1 MQILIDTF
9 KMDKKETGTEELLT
23 IKEAAELLKVT
34 EITIKRYIAKEVIP
48 SVKIGGARRI
58 VKNDIWDD
66 FVQKMRVEKQKK
78 SKKETDFFV
87 SEPQTQYLVK
97 RELTKEE
104 RKKKIGF
111 NGLTPTEWALLSKN
125 VIVEDELLNPVWND
139 LSSPRNKYQLEHGAV
154 YPIKLCERLIKMY
167 SAEGDTVFDP
177 FLGIGTTMIAAQQL
191 DRHSVGIELNSKF
204 AGIAQNWLNDVQ
216 GLFKNDKHYKI
227 VNDDCRN
234 LLQHV
239 RKDKVQLTI
248 TSPPYADFIQ
258 KSLKDRETVHKTSV
272 IRHENNSTVKQYSE
286 HEDDFGNL
294 PYNDFLE
301 EIKHILKDNLEVTKV
316 GGYSCWVVK
325 DYRDTKNKI
334 PYVPFHSDLAR
345 AGEEVGW
352 KYHDLIIWDQT
363 GQRRL
368 ILLGYPSVLYTNQNC
383 SFIVVFR
390 KIK

>member
-1 MQILIDTF
+1 MNVKNT
-9 KMDKKETGTEELLT
+9 TEELLT

-34 EITIKRYIAKEVIP
+34 EVTIKRYIAKEIIP

-58 VKNDIWDD
+58 VKGDIWDD
-66 FVQKMRVEKQKK
+66 FVQKMRSEKYERAD
-78 SKKETDFFV
+78 ETTDYFV
-87 SEPQTQYLVK
+87 AEPQAEYLVS
-97 RELTKEE
+97 RELAKEE
-104 RKKKIGF
+104 KKAKLGF

-125 VIVEDELLNPVWND
+125 VIVEEDLLNPVWND

-154 YPIKLCERLIKMY
+154 YPIKLCDRLIKMY
-167 SAEGDTVFDP
+167 SAEGDTIFDP

-191 DRHSVGIELNSKF
+191 NRHCVGTELNPKF
-204 AGIAQNWLNDVQ
+204 AKIAQTWLDDVQ
-216 GLFKNDKHYKI
+216 GLFGNGMHYKI

-239 RKDKVQLTI
+239 RKDKIQLTI

-286 HEDDFGNL
+286 EENDFGNL
-294 PYNDFLE
+294 PYKEFLE
-301 EIKHILKDNLEVTKV
+301 QIKHVLKDNFAVTKI

-368 ILLGYPSVLYTNQNC
+368 VLLGYPSVLYTNQNC

-390 KIK
+390 KVK

>member
-191 DRHSVGIELNSKF
+191 DRHCVGIELNSKF

-294 PYNDFLE
+294 PYKDFLE

-390 KIK
+390 KVK

>member
-191 DRHSVGIELNSKF
+191 DRHCVGIELNSKF

>member
-1 MQILIDTF
+1 MQLLNDTLY
-9 KMDKKETGTEELLT
+9 MDIKNTTEELLT
-23 IKEAAELLKVT
+23 VKEAAELLKVT
-34 EITIKRYIAKEVIP
+34 DVTVKRYIAKEIIP

-58 VKNDIWDD
+58 VKGDIWDD
-66 FVQKMRVEKQKK
+66 FVQKMR
-78 SKKETDFFV
+78 SKTYERLEDETDYFV
-87 SEPQTQYLVK
+87 AEPQTEYLVS
-97 RELTKEE
+97 RELAKEE
-104 RKKKIGF
+104 KKAKLGF

-125 VIVEDELLNPVWND
+125 VIVEEDLLNPVWND

-167 SAEGDTVFDP
+167 SAESDTVFDP

-191 DRHSVGIELNSKF
+191 NRHCVGTELNPKF
-204 AGIAQNWLNDVQ
+204 AKIAQTWLNDVQ
-216 GLFKNDKHYKI
+216 GMFGNSMHYKI
-227 VNDDCRN
+227 ANDDCRN

-258 KSLKDRETVHKTSV
+258 KSLKDRETTHKTSV
-272 IRHENNSTVKQYSE
+272 IKLENNSTVKQYSE
-286 HEDDFGNL
+286 EENDFGNL
-294 PYNDFLE
+294 PYKEFLE
-301 EIKHILKDNLEVTKV
+301 QIKHVLKDNLVVTKV

-325 DYRDTKNKI
+325 DYRDTKNKV

-368 ILLGYPSVLYTNQNC
+368 VLLGYPSVLYTQNQC
-383 SFIVVFR
+383 SFIVVLR
-390 KIK
+390 KNK

>member
-1 MQILIDTF
+1 
-9 KMDKKETGTEELLT
+9 MDKKETGTEELLT

-191 DRHSVGIELNSKF
+191 DRHCVGIELNSKF